1 MIKRIVQ
8 YIVSILSPK
17 KIFYKDV
24 SWFSYW
30 DGDSTFTKNT
40 RIGPKVRLL
49 KSHVGN
55 YTRISKGCSV
65 VFSKIGNF
73 CSLASDVQVGAGR
86 HPLNYASTSQIFYN
100 PNTLNDKWVKPIKY
114 PQNLPINIGSDVWLG
129 TNCFIMGGVTIGH
142 GAVVAAKAVVT
153 KDIPPYAIVGGIP
166 AKLIKYRF
174 SPEVIERLLEI
185 EWWNLDDNQIT
196 EKIGFFR
203 ESEITLQV
211 LDIYFP
217 KKS

>member
-24 SWFSYW
+24 SLFSYW
-30 DGDSTFTKNT
+30 DADSTFTKHT

-49 KSHVGN
+49 KSHVGK

-73 CSLASDVQVGAGR
+73 CSLAADVQVGAGR
-86 HPLNYASTSQIFYN
+86 HPLSYASTSQIFYN
-100 PNTLNDKWVKPIKY
+100 PNTLTDQWVKAIKY
-114 PQNLPINIGSDVWLG
+114 PQNLPITIGSDVWLG
-129 TNCFIMGGVTIGH
+129 TNCFIMGGVNIGH

-153 KDIPPYAIVGGIP
+153 KDIPPFAIVGGIP
-166 AKLIKYRF
+166 AKVIKYRF

-185 EWWNLDDNQIT
+185 KWWNLKDEEIT

-203 ESEITLQV
+203 ESEITLQI
-211 LDIYFP
+211 LDTYFP
-217 KKS
+217 KK